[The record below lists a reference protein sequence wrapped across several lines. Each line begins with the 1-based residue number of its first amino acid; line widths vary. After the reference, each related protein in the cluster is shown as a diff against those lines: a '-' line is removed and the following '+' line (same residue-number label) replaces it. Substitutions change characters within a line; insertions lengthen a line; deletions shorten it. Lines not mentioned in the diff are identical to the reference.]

1 MGLSLQKG
9 QSLSLEKNGGVL
21 KNVTMGLGWDA
32 KKRGFFGGGG
42 NIDLDASVIV
52 LDANKRILET
62 VYFGKKR
69 YAGKAIAHSGDNL
82 TGAGDGDDEQ
92 IKVDLSALPAEA
104 KSLVFVITS
113 YRGHTF
119 DKIENVF
126 CRMVDD
132 ANGGE
137 VVRYD
142 LRESGS
148 HNAMVMAKVVR
159 DGNGWTFTAIGNPA
173 NGKTPQKLHA
183 DAQAVV

>member
-9 QSLSLEKNGGVL
+9 QSLSLEKNGGML
-21 KNVTMGLGWDA
+21 QNVTMGLGWDA
-32 KKRGFFGGGG
+32 KKKGIFGG

-69 YAGKAIAHSGDNL
+69 YAGKAVVHSGDNL
-82 TGAGDGDDEQ
+82 TGAGAGDDET

-104 KSLVFVITS
+104 TSLVFVITS
-113 YRGHTF
+113 FRGHTF

-126 CRMVDD
+126 CRMLDD
-132 ANGGE
+132 ASNEE

-142 LRESGS
+142 LRESGA
-148 HNAMVMAKVVR
+148 HNAMVIAKVAR
-159 DGNGWTFTAIGNPA
+159 SGNGWSFTAIGNPA

-183 DAQAVV
+183 DAQAVA

>member
-9 QSLSLEKNGGVL
+9 QSLSLEKNGGSL
-21 KNVTMGLGWDA
+21 KSVMLGLGWDA
-32 KKRGFFGGGG
+32 KKRGLFGGGG
-42 NIDLDASVIV
+42 SIDLDASVIV
-52 LDANKRILET
+52 LDANKRVLET

-69 YAGKAIAHSGDNL
+69 YAGKAISHSGDNL

-92 IKVDLSALPAEA
+92 IEVDLSALPAEA
-104 KSLVFVITS
+104 TSLVFVITS

-126 CRMVDD
+126 CRLVDSD
-132 ANGGE
+132 TSRE

-142 LRESGS
+142 LRESGA
-148 HNAMVMAKVVR
+148 HNAMVMAKVTR
-159 DGNGWTFTAIGNPA
+159 DGNGWMFTAIGNPA

-183 DAQAVV
+183 DAQQVA

>member
-9 QSLSLEKNGGVL
+9 QSLSLEKAGSSL
-21 KNVTMGLGWDA
+21 SNVTLGLGWDA
-32 KKRGFFGGGG
+32 KKKGLFGG

-52 LDANKRILET
+52 LDAAKNILDT
-62 VYFGKKR
+62 VYFGRKR
-69 YAGKAIAHSGDNL
+69 YAGKAIVHSGDNL
-82 TGAGDGDDEQ
+82 TGRGDGDDEQ

-104 KSLVFVITS
+104 TTLVFTITS

-132 ANGGE
+132 STGKE

-148 HNAMVMAKVVR
+148 HNAMIMAKVTR
-159 DGNGWTFTAIGNPA
+159 EGNGWAFTALGNPA
-173 NGKTPQKLHA
+173 NGKTPQKLAA
-183 DAQAVV
+183 DAKQVA